1 MTSYQIEYPISDLKK
16 AVQAGFGYM
25 ESMDHIVG
33 TIYAS
38 PAVVK
43 QLVLSMPDDIHFDYI
58 PEGIGMLRTA
68 YLKFMPSVK
77 ENEIRFF
84 NQDKT
89 VELRLY
95 LK

>member
-1 MTSYQIEYPISDLKK
+1 MQTYQIEYPISDLKR
-16 AVQAGFGYM
+16 AVEAGFTYL
-25 ESMDHIVG
+25 ESMDYIVG
-33 TIYAS
+33 SVYVT
-38 PAVVK
+38 PAMAK
-43 QLVLSMPDDIHFDYI
+43 QLVLNMADDIQFDYI

-84 NQDKT
+84 NQDKS